1 MAKTNLTG
9 IECPIGCSID
19 VEVEG
24 EQVLSVSGNNCPR
37 GRMYAENE
45 VICPRRVL
53 TSTVRAQS
61 GEMIPVKTDAPV
73 KKSDMFEL
81 MKRINGTHP
90 VLPVK
95 IGDIIVKD
103 IAEGINLIATGN
115 TPAHD

>member
-1 MAKTNLTG
+1 MTKTNLTC

-19 VEVEG
+19 VETE
-24 EQVLSVSGNNCPR
+24 EEKVLSVSGFGCPR

-53 TSTVRAQS
+53 TSTVRAAS
-61 GEMIPVKTDAPV
+61 GEMVPVKTDAPV
-73 KKSDMFEL
+73 KKTEMFEI
-81 MKRINGTHP
+81 MKKINGAHP

-115 TPAHD
+115 APARN